1 MDIARETMAYTRN
14 NILIQVAQAMFTVD
28 DLWTMDVVYA
38 DYTFIDNSPSVVI
51 DHVAGVWLADVMDTA
66 EIDPNFIEIFFFWTR
81 DKQRDHYTSYFK
93 ISLTGTDDADYSYY
107 LSSEKHIQII
117 IIWKQA

>member
-51 DHVAGVWLADVMDTA
+51 NYVTGVRLADVMDAAGLELNSSTFCQVGFSSKGKKGHH
-66 EIDPNFIEIFFFWTR
+66 ELLTVSCSINHISIER
-81 DKQRDHYTSYFK
+81 SVYR
-93 ISLTGTDDADYSYY
+93 ISTL
-107 LSSEKHIQII
+107 
-117 IIWKQA
+117 